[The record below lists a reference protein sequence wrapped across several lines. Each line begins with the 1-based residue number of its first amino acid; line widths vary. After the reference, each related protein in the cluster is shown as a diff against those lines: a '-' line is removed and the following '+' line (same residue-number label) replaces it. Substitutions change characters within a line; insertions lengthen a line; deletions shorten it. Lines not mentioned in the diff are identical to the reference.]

1 MSLSKRAF
9 LKQSV
14 LSSLAFA
21 APWPLE
27 ASSASNE
34 TNRNKE
40 KKGRKFTMQL
50 NGGLIGVNANQVQLI
65 DLAYKYGFETVA
77 AYPHYL
83 AKLSDQ
89 ELARLL
95 EDMKRKKI
103 AFGVG
108 NIAFQFR
115 EKEDVYRK
123 SLIELPALASALQR
137 AGVTR
142 AMTWIRSFHSEL
154 NYLQNFRQHAVRLRE
169 TAAILNDYGIRF
181 GIEYLGSK
189 ALLTSAKYPFIHTLA
204 ELQELIAAIGQ
215 PNVGIHL
222 DTAHWFA
229 AGESLDTIR
238 SLTNKQLVGC
248 DIDDAL
254 PGYEPIENQPAFQRE
269 LPAATGIIDTKGF
282 LEALV
287 DIGYDGFIQAEPF
300 NEALNQ
306 LDDDEAVRKTAAA
319 MKKAF
324 SFVGG

>member
-21 APWPLE
+21 TPWGVE
-27 ASSASNE
+27 ASFG
-34 TNRNKE
+34 NK
-40 KKGRKFTMQL
+40 KSDNKARKRRKFTMQL
-50 NGGLIGVNANQVQLI
+50 NGGLIGVKADQVQLI

-77 AYPHYL
+77 ASPHYL
-83 AKLSDQ
+83 AKLSDL
-89 ELARLL
+89 ELARLS

-103 AFGVG
+103 SFGVG

-123 SLIELPALASALQR
+123 SLTELPALAAALQR

-142 AMTWIRSFHSEL
+142 AMTWIRSFHNEL

-169 TAAILNDYGIRF
+169 TAIILNDHGIRF
-181 GIEYLGSK
+181 GLEYLGPK
-189 ALLTSAKYPFIHTLA
+189 ALWTSAKYPFIHTLA

-238 SLTNKQLVGC
+238 ALTSKQVVGC
-248 DIDDAL
+248 DIGDAL

-269 LPAATGIIDTKGF
+269 LPAATGIIDIKGF
-282 LEALV
+282 LEALIE
-287 DIGYDGFIQAEPF
+287 IGYDGFVQTEPF
-300 NEALNQ
+300 NEVLNQ
-306 LDDDEAVRKTAAA
+306 LDDEEAVSKTAAA

-324 SFVGG
+324 AFVDQ